1 MNKNKIVL
9 GEQETPVLSLR
20 KKLVG
25 LDDGLYVYSTLDKDE
40 EDILIPFTVSLFV
53 TSEKSKILLRKYV
66 DDLGKGVCWESLGI
80 DFGQMSG
87 QAYWLK
93 KCVKLKRDME
103 AMGVVPMKAHGF
115 ECTVLGF
122 RPETT
127 ADLYRA
133 IEANLMEIADLIKEV
148 DRKLVKA
155 PVALYG
161 NYYRFLRGQYNEEQA
176 VRDFYNWLRTSGI
189 ITLVKLRMLRAEKI
203 ADFINSGILR
213 LALKS
218 CDIEQDDVD
227 VEQFKK
233 QLPHDYPCVKDFDI
247 LCTIFNRT
255 IGWQGDILIPNY
267 NCAGLFIFQHWVE
280 LTEEQINAI
289 FYLDKMLELI
299 HGEIQDLP
307 EAEKD
312 PAPERGGELKDRL
325 KKCIALLMDE
335 RYGDEPLFNQ
345 QSHWQAMYRILV
357 DKDYCRDSDFDGF
370 DTFIRTVMPDKVNKP
385 YKKDS
390 VKQISQTDFTLP
402 FERWHYDPQTS
413 TTRKPYDRMVAIATR
428 FKQILEENGL

>member
-53 TSEKSKILLRKYV
+53 TSEKSKILLRKYA

-93 KCVKLKRDME
+93 KCDKLKRDME

-203 ADFINSGILR
+203 ADFINSGVLR
-213 LALKS
+213 LALGA
-218 CDIEQDDVD
+218 CDIEQDDVN

-233 QLPHDYPCVKDFDI
+233 QLPHDYPCVKDFDV
-247 LCTIFNRT
+247 LCTIFSRT

-267 NCAGLFIFQHWVE
+267 DCAGLFIFQHWNE
-280 LTEEQINAI
+280 LSEEQINAI
-289 FYLDKMLELI
+289 FRLDKMLELI
-299 HGEIQDLP
+299 QEEIQNLP
-307 EAEKD
+307 ENETD
-312 PAPERGGELKDRL
+312 PAPAEVEDRIRE
-325 KKCIALLMDE
+325 CIALLMKE
-335 RYGDEPLFNQ
+335 QFGDEPLFNIQ
-345 QSHWQAMYRILV
+345 GHWQAVYRILV
-357 DKDYCRDSDFDGF
+357 DKGYCRDSDFDGF
-370 DTFIRTVMPDKVNKP
+370 DVFIQRVMPSKVNKP
-385 YKKDS
+385 YTKAS
-390 VKQISQTDFTLP
+390 VKQISQTDFAKP
-402 FERWHYDPQTS
+402 FEEWKFDSQTS
-413 TTRKPYDRMVAIATR
+413 KTRRPFDRMVSIATR

>member
-53 TSEKSKILLRKYV
+53 TSEKSKILLRKYA

-80 DFGQMSG
+80 NFGQMSR
-87 QAYWLK
+87 QAYWLE
-93 KCVKLKRDME
+93 KCDKLKRDME

-267 NCAGLFIFQHWVE
+267 DCAGLFIFQHWNE

-289 FYLDKMLELI
+289 FRLDKMLELI
-299 HGEIQDLP
+299 QEEIQNLP
-307 EAEKD
+307 ENETD
-312 PAPERGGELKDRL
+312 PAPAEVEDRIRE
-325 KKCIALLMDE
+325 CIALLMKE
-335 RYGDEPLFNQ
+335 QFGDEPLFNIQ
-345 QSHWQAMYRILV
+345 GHWQAVYRILV
-357 DKDYCRDSDFDGF
+357 DKGYCRDSDFDGF
-370 DTFIRTVMPDKVNKP
+370 DVFIQRVMPSKVNKP
-385 YKKDS
+385 YTKAS
-390 VKQISQTDFTLP
+390 VKQISQTDFAKP
-402 FERWHYDPQTS
+402 FEEWKFDSQTS
-413 TTRKPYDRMVAIATR
+413 KTRRPFDRMVSIATR

>member
-1 MNKNKIVL
+1 
-9 GEQETPVLSLR
+9 
-20 KKLVG
+20 
-25 LDDGLYVYSTLDKDE
+25 
-40 EDILIPFTVSLFV
+40 
-53 TSEKSKILLRKYV
+53 
-66 DDLGKGVCWESLGI
+66 
-80 DFGQMSG
+80 
-87 QAYWLK
+87 
-93 KCVKLKRDME
+93 ME

-227 VEQFKK
+227 VEQFRK
-233 QLPHDYPCVKDFDI
+233 QLPHDYPCVNNFDI
-247 LCTIFNRT
+247 LCTIFCRT
-255 IGWQGDILIPNY
+255 VSKQGDILVPNY
-267 NCAGLFIFQHWVE
+267 DCAGLFLFQHWAE

-299 HGEIQDLP
+299 HAELQHLP
-307 EAEKD
+307 EAEPD
-312 PAPERGGELKDRL
+312 PAPAEVEDRIRE
-325 KKCIALLMDE
+325 CIALLMKE
-335 RYGDEPLFNQ
+335 QFGDEPLFNIQ
-345 QSHWQAMYRILV
+345 GHWQAVYRILV
-357 DKDYCRDSDFDGF
+357 DKGYCRDSDFDGF
-370 DTFIRTVMPDKVNKP
+370 DVFIQRVMPSKVNKP
-385 YKKDS
+385 YTKAS
-390 VKQISQTDFTLP
+390 VKQLSQTDFAKP
-402 FERWHYDPQTS
+402 FEEWKFDSQTS
-413 TTRKPYDRMVAIATR
+413 KTRRPFDRMVSIATR